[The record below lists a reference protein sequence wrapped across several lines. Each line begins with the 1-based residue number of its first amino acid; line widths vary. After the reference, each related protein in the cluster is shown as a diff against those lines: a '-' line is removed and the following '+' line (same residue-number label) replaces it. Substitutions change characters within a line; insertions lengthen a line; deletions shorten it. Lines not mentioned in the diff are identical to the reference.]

1 MKGQIRL
8 MIEHV
13 DALREEMI
21 AEARFDD
28 AHLLRDVK
36 WALEKEQAKDEA
48 IRAVLRVDNLQKLD
62 ELKRALLLP
71 ALMLGKYE

>member
-1 MKGQIRL
+1 

-28 AHLLRDVK
+28 ATLLRDVK

-48 IRAVLRVDNLQKLD
+48 LRAVLCVNDLQKLE
-62 ELKRALLLP
+62 ELKRALVQP
-71 ALMLGKYE
+71 ALTLGKSV